1 MSSPKNK
8 RSQSRV
14 ATRFWTPTR
23 LGLTIAAVIL
33 LAIILEPFFPRTSV
47 REPEAAPNTASIP
60 GATAPPARPAALT
73 ELPSAAMEANID
85 MLSGKPVHLSDYAGK
100 VVVLDLWATW
110 CGPCRVEIPHLVELA
125 REFKSRGVHVIGLTT
140 ESKATDAE
148 AVRTFVKEFD
158 INYPVGWANR
168 EIVLSIMRGGR
179 GAIPQTLIF
188 GRDGKIRKHLVGFN
202 PQISPPMLRTAIEEA
217 VVE

>member
-1 MSSPKNK
+1 MSSPKNM
-8 RSQSRV
+8 RNQSRV
-14 ATRFWTPTR
+14 STRFWTPTR
-23 LGLTIAAVIL
+23 LGLTIGTVVL
-33 LAIILEPFFPRTSV
+33 LAIILEPFFPRKAV
-47 REPEAAPNTASIP
+47 REPEAASTPASIP
-60 GATAPPARPAALT
+60 GAAAPPSRPATLT

-85 MLSGKPVHLSDYAGK
+85 MLSGRPVHLSDYAGK

-140 ESKATDAE
+140 ENKATDAE
-148 AVRTFVKEFD
+148 AVRMFVKEFD

-168 EIVLSIMRGGR
+168 EIVMSIMRGR

-217 VVE
+217 VIE